1 MNTKTCLPI
10 NKHGE
15 YREAPFSLFSPTT
28 ANRRK
33 CLKKSNSI
41 RTAHEYVAKGANLF
55 LSTASNRKRSGLIF
69 FFVRLLRS
77 TANCNKKSALFY
89 FSPVRRIKKK
99 DARKQKKRLR
109 RKRRVQLF
117 FSRALKIAC
126 CSARN
131 RPDGGCCCA
140 KRLLF

>member
-69 FFVRLLRS
+69 F
-77 TANCNKKSALFY
+77 LFAY
-89 FSPVRRIKKK
+89 YVVRRIATKKVLFFISRLYGELKKK
-99 DARKQKKRLR
+99 MHENKKNASGE
-109 RKRRVQLF
+109 KRRVQLF